1 MKKSHWLLAFSL
13 GLLLCSTIHEAG
25 AETVINLDP
34 NHKLSEQTQ
43 ADHASTR
50 SEQVGKNQA
59 ATQKPSAESSP
70 LPANDIEITSNASAT
85 EQTSV
90 ETTSDPDANANN
102 VTNQESQPTVP
113 MSEPIRSKQASEH
126 RPFKT
131 IHSENTAPAPIQTD
145 YLVEQPIRTPMWQSD
160 KAEEIKRL
168 TKNVRVTKDSIRNV
182 TYYEPKKVS
191 ADPITLYPTITVDN
205 DSNIVRISFVAM
217 FVNTQT
223 NTHVQGI
230 SMQMGDTHW
239 LNFDTVSARVDG
251 DIYELKYDPHRSH
264 RDVQSDSSGISSW
277 LFGAYSISVVE
288 YYEEPMDEHAFDM
301 FRAIAHADDVYVRF
315 SGRDFQTEKPMNK
328 KKIAIEKNMY
338 DLYQVIKS

>member
-1 MKKSHWLLAFSL
+1 MKKSHWLLAFFL
-13 GLLLCSTIHEAG
+13 GLLLCSTIHEAE
-25 AETVINLDP
+25 AETIINLDR

-43 ADHASTR
+43 ADRASTR
-50 SEQVGKNQA
+50 SERVGENQA
-59 ATQKPSAESSP
+59 ATQKPPVESST
-70 LPANDIEITSNASAT
+70 LPSNDIETTSNTSAT
-85 EQTSV
+85 EQTSI
-90 ETTSDPDANANN
+90 ENTSDLKSNADN
-102 VTNQESQPTVP
+102 VTNPENRPTLP
-113 MSEPIRSKQASEH
+113 TSEPIQSKQTSEH
-126 RPFKT
+126 RPFK
-131 IHSENTAPAPIQTD
+131 IIRSESTDTAPTQTG
-145 YLVEQPIRTPMWQSD
+145 YLAEQPIRTPMWQSD

-288 YYEEPMDEHAFDM
+288 YYEEPMDEYAFDM